1 MSGAGKWIKK
11 NPLAAAAILGVATG
25 GIGLLATPAAAA
37 GGAAAAGLG
46 ESLGAAGALEGF
58 GAAGAAAAGAGGAAP
73 AGLGAASLFGPSAGG
88 MGAGLLATPAMP
100 EVALGSTGAFGQF
113 APMAMMDNTAPQFA
127 ALNARG
133 FNPTAPSWMDK
144 LSAGADK
151 MKPYGDLAKMGMNA
165 MGPQEQP
172 QAPQIAPPQLRGP
185 GQGLSPSPQY
195 GGGGGLYGVDPEEE
209 KRRQY
214 MAYMAQMQ
222 GVA

>member
-1 MSGAGKWIKK
+1 MSGAGKWVKK

-25 GIGLLATPAAAA
+25 GIGLLAAP
-37 GGAAAAGLG
+37 
-46 ESLGAAGALEGF
+46 
-58 GAAGAAAAGAGGAAP
+58 AAGAAAGGLAAAEGGLLAAEAGAGAV
-73 AGLGAASLFGPSAGG
+73 
-88 MGAGLLATPAMP
+88 GAGTAAAVSP
-100 EVALGSTGAFGQF
+100 VAAEMMG
-113 APMAMMDNTAPQFA
+113 APMAGSLFADAAGPAFVDAAAGGIGAHAPMGLLSNAVPEYA
-127 ALNARG
+127 ALNPQG

-195 GGGGGLYGVDPEEE
+195 GGGSGLYGVDPEEE
-209 KRRQY
+209 KRRAY

>member
-11 NPLAAAAILGVATG
+11 NPLAAAALLGVATG
-25 GIGLLATPAAAA
+25 GIGLLAAP
-37 GGAAAAGLG
+37 
-46 ESLGAAGALEGF
+46 
-58 GAAGAAAAGAGGAAP
+58 AAGAAAGGLAAAEGGLLAAEAGAGAVGAGTAAAVSPVAAEMMGAP
-73 AGLGAASLFGPSAGG
+73 MAGSLFADAAGS
-88 MGAGLLATPAMP
+88 MG
-100 EVALGSTGAFGQF
+100 VGQF
-113 APMAMMDNTAPQFA
+113 APMGLLSNAAPEYA
-127 ALNARG
+127 ALNAQG

-165 MGPQEQP
+165 MGQEQP
-172 QAPQIAPPQLRGP
+172 QVPQIQPPQLRGP
-185 GQGLSPSPQY
+185 GQALQPSPQY
-195 GGGGGLYGVDPEEE
+195 GGGSGLYGMDPEEE